1 MTPRRRIL
9 ALLMAHRW
17 PLIGGLLAILATGA
31 FTAVVPLLLGVGI
44 DALDAHDR
52 GGLEAAAAGI
62 VGLAVLGGVTTAV
75 GMRVMARIGVDVET
89 DLRATYFRRLQ
100 ELPLDVL
107 ERFPQGQLVSRG
119 TVDLRVLR
127 LFIGSSLGTLVQAV
141 TVVVVAIVLMVVTNP
156 LLTLLAV
163 APLPFAFY
171 LSARFSGPL
180 ARRYTAVRAAVSE
193 LASQAVQDVEGAAVI
208 RGFAR
213 ENEQL
218 ARFRRGVDRLME
230 QGREQVKLQSWY
242 TSTLAALSLL
252 GLVAVLLY
260 GSFAAVE
267 GHRLSTG
274 EFVAFYG
281 YLLLMLAPAQQLG
294 ALIPAVPVA
303 LAAGERALDV
313 IDLPD
318 AERRGG
324 QGLDGRPGSAA
335 LRDATLAYG
344 DGPPA
349 LQGVE
354 LDVPAGSVVALTGPT
369 GSGKTTVLQVL
380 LGLRGLD
387 AGEAEVGGVGLENVE
402 LSALRGHHAAEVD
415 DDPFLFAGSVR
426 DNIAYAR
433 PDADEQDIE
442 AAARTAQA
450 HGFVTALP
458 DGYATRV
465 GARGIRL
472 SGGERQR
479 IALARALL
487 IRPRL
492 VLLDN
497 ATGSLDGITERRVV
511 AGLRERL
518 ADATAVTVAYRES
531 SLALADEVM
540 TLRDGRVV
548 GRESRSAA
556 AVAEAAAP
564 SSDAPAPEAEPAEA
578 AAPAAADPGT
588 APGGLRLL
596 ALPRRRMVAIAAWA
610 AGSVAVSLVAPLLA
624 GAAVDEIVKPKSLDS
639 VWLLTG
645 AVAVTLALTWVT
657 GFGLTRTIG
666 FTGLEGLARLRVRL
680 VDHLLRVPLPF
691 VLRSEPGALLSRVTN
706 DVEASQQLLNAGF
719 TLLVTSVLTLLA
731 TMPVLLILDLQ
742 LGLVTLVPC
751 ALAALVI
758 VLLTRAMRRASA
770 LAQERLETLIG
781 EVQETVS
788 GARVVRGF
796 SQQERHVRRFDERN
810 DQARETLVRAT
821 WLSGLYPAATELI
834 GLSGIGAV
842 LLVGGDQVLAGAATV
857 GTIVTFTTYLRV
869 ALAPLPMLATLQSL
883 YVQAAAGL
891 SRIAGLLAVDAEEPA
906 GRPSLDPVAGEV
918 RFEGVSFAYPGGPWV
933 VRDVDLTV
941 PAGGTLAL
949 VGKTG
954 AGKTTLIR
962 LLMGFLTPGR
972 GRVRIDGHDLATVSL
987 RSLREHMAVVTQEPF
1002 LFRGTVADN
1011 LAWAA
1016 KDHAP
1021 DRVQAAA
1028 HAVGL
1033 LDVLP
1038 RGQKT
1043 EVSERGANLSAG
1055 QRQLVALAR
1064 ALVAE
1069 PRLLILDEATSSVD
1083 PASEARVE
1091 EAITVA
1097 AAHCT
1102 TVIVAH
1108 RLSTIRSADEIA
1120 VLDAGRVVE
1129 RGAHDDL
1136 LRAGGAYARLYHAA
1150 EGTGIT
1156 S

>member
-17 PLIGGLLAILATGA
+17 PLIGGLLAIVATGA

-267 GHRLSTG
+267 GHHLSTG

-335 LRDATLAYG
+335 LRDAILAYG

-387 AGEAEVGGVGLENVE
+387 AGQAEVGGVGLESVE
-402 LSALRGHHAAEVD
+402 
-415 DDPFLFAGSVR
+415 
-426 DNIAYAR
+426 
-433 PDADEQDIE
+433 
-442 AAARTAQA
+442 
-450 HGFVTALP
+450 
-458 DGYATRV
+458 
-465 GARGIRL
+465 
-472 SGGERQR
+472 
-479 IALARALL
+479 
-487 IRPRL
+487 
-492 VLLDN
+492 
-497 ATGSLDGITERRVV
+497 
-511 AGLRERL
+511 
-518 ADATAVTVAYRES
+518 
-531 SLALADEVM
+531 
-540 TLRDGRVV
+540 
-548 GRESRSAA
+548 
-556 AVAEAAAP
+556 
-564 SSDAPAPEAEPAEA
+564 
-578 AAPAAADPGT
+578 
-588 APGGLRLL
+588 
-596 ALPRRRMVAIAAWA
+596 
-610 AGSVAVSLVAPLLA
+610 
-624 GAAVDEIVKPKSLDS
+624 
-639 VWLLTG
+639 
-645 AVAVTLALTWVT
+645 
-657 GFGLTRTIG
+657 
-666 FTGLEGLARLRVRL
+666 
-680 VDHLLRVPLPF
+680 
-691 VLRSEPGALLSRVTN
+691 
-706 DVEASQQLLNAGF
+706 
-719 TLLVTSVLTLLA
+719 
-731 TMPVLLILDLQ
+731 
-742 LGLVTLVPC
+742 
-751 ALAALVI
+751 
-758 VLLTRAMRRASA
+758 
-770 LAQERLETLIG
+770 
-781 EVQETVS
+781 
-788 GARVVRGF
+788 
-796 SQQERHVRRFDERN
+796 
-810 DQARETLVRAT
+810 LVRA
-821 WLSGLYPAATELI
+821 ARA
-834 GLSGIGAV
+834 
-842 LLVGGDQVLAGAATV
+842 
-857 GTIVTFTTYLRV
+857 
-869 ALAPLPMLATLQSL
+869 
-883 YVQAAAGL
+883 
-891 SRIAGLLAVDAEEPA
+891 SRRRGRRRPVPVRGQRARQHRL
-906 GRPSLDPVAGEV
+906 RPS
-918 RFEGVSFAYPGGPWV
+918 R
-933 VRDVDLTV
+933 R
-941 PAGGTLAL
+941 
-949 VGKTG
+949 
-954 AGKTTLIR
+954 R
-962 LLMGFLTPGR
+962 
-972 GRVRIDGHDLATVSL
+972 
-987 RSLREHMAVVTQEPF
+987 
-1002 LFRGTVADN
+1002 
-1011 LAWAA
+1011 
-1016 KDHAP
+1016 
-1021 DRVQAAA
+1021 
-1028 HAVGL
+1028 
-1033 LDVLP
+1033 
-1038 RGQKT
+1038 
-1043 EVSERGANLSAG
+1043 
-1055 QRQLVALAR
+1055 
-1064 ALVAE
+1064 
-1069 PRLLILDEATSSVD
+1069 
-1083 PASEARVE
+1083 
-1091 EAITVA
+1091 
-1097 AAHCT
+1097 
-1102 TVIVAH
+1102 
-1108 RLSTIRSADEIA
+1108 
-1120 VLDAGRVVE
+1120 
-1129 RGAHDDL
+1129 
-1136 LRAGGAYARLYHAA
+1136 
-1150 EGTGIT
+1150 
-1156 S
+1156 